1 MTSRSGV
8 ARTFTLHWLLV
19 FMALHQTGSG
29 IVSQLKLKNPGFE
42 SPVSQIAMV
51 PGWDVSIK
59 KGQESSVSIQADA
72 SEFKERY
79 RSLSIVAKQP
89 TDLKISQGIILP
101 VAQRGE
107 SACKR
112 RGRPLI
118 PIMARRQ
125 AEHWSLRLR
134 REIKQ
139 GPHSRSERFRGPSEL
154 RLLDS
159 RGGYLSMALACLP
172 VAALP
177 I

>member
-79 RSLSIVAKQP
+79 RSLSTVAKQP
-89 TDLKISQGIILP
+89 TDVKISQGIILP
-101 VAQRGE
+101 LAQRGKVSLQTKGE
-107 SACKR
+107 ASDSDHGAQA
-112 RGRPLI
+112 GGTLEVETPAGNQ
-118 PIMARRQ
+118 ART
-125 AEHWSLRLR
+125 S
-134 REIKQ
+134 
-139 GPHSRSERFRGPSEL
+139 F
-154 RLLDS
+154 
-159 RGGYLSMALACLP
+159 P
-172 VAALP
+172 V
-177 I
+177 